1 MEHKYDKYIELVDD
15 SSSFGRWYA
24 KIREILTQRNVPST
38 RLPNRAH
45 FMSRFLACLDENK
58 LEDWLLKYSELEAI
72 NVDELECGNRAE
84 EISEGADENL

>member
-1 MEHKYDKYIELVDD
+1 
-15 SSSFGRWYA
+15 
-24 KIREILTQRNVPST
+24 
-38 RLPNRAH
+38 
-45 FMSRFLACLDENK
+45 MSRLLACLDENK